1 MILYFYSIVKL
12 LRTFVCIA
20 CLSIIIDTWE
30 LKNCCENRKSSQMW
44 DTYWI
49 SDSKRSV
56 TFRWRPLAI
65 CSTVSK
71 VGDTCPLTILFIVDL
86 DTPVM
91 IDTWRTERFLS
102 YMICPSNTFI
112 VSIIYYVTWYVFWEI
127 LVYSP
132 MAFIYKLTYTYF
144 ILFLRSTIWKKEL
157 YQVSL
162 CCWFF
167 QP

>member
-1 MILYFYSIVKL
+1 MCSSINK
-12 LRTFVCIA
+12 
-20 CLSIIIDTWE
+20 DTWVIGSCWKWLE
-30 LKNCCENRKSSQMW
+30 SSQMW

-49 SDSKRSV
+49 SDLKRSV
-56 TFRWRPLAI
+56 TSRWRPFAS

-102 YMICPSNTFI
+102 YMICSSNTFI
-112 VSIIYYVTWYVFWEI
+112 VFIIYHVAWYVFWKI
-127 LVYSP
+127 FVYSP

-144 ILFLRSTIWKKEL
+144 ILFLRSTIWEKEL
-157 YQVSL
+157 FQVSL
-162 CCWFF
+162 YYWFF